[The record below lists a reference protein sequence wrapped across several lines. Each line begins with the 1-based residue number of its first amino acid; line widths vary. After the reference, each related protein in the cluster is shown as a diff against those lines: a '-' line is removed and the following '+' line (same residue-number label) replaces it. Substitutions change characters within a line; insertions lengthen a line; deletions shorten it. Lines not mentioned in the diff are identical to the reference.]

1 MQSAILNAREIG
13 VSGFNPP
20 LPSDSEADLKQTGF
34 NTRRPALNNGSNE
47 LRRIL
52 RLALRVN
59 PLCSFAQVRCSAAL
73 PAYACKGQAAPLAP
87 PEHSRIIFLPARHD
101 MGTIWARYGKTMPHK
116 PKWAGTFCGPAHQL
130 SSYSSSA
137 ISILSSAKCSAIIGP

>member
-20 LPSDSEADLKQTGF
+20 HPSDSEADLKQTGF

-52 RLALRVN
+52 RLALRVK
-59 PLCSFAQVRCSAAL
+59 PPCSFLQFCCIAEL
-73 PAYACKGQAAPLAP
+73 PACVCGAASA
-87 PEHSRIIFLPARHD
+87 SRYRSIYIF
-101 MGTIWARYGKTMPHK
+101 
-116 PKWAGTFCGPAHQL
+116 
-130 SSYSSSA
+130 
-137 ISILSSAKCSAIIGP
+137 